1 MNATTTM
8 YADANNI
15 IHEGW
20 KALVAQ
26 MGIQKA
32 TQFILLVER
41 GQGDSVQEIAEYWGE
56 SNIETIF
63 EKVSNWKSRQ

>member
-1 MNATTTM
+1 MS
-8 YADANNI
+8 ADANNS
-15 IHEGW
+15 IHKGW

-41 GQGDSVQEIAEYWGE
+41 GKGDSVQEIVEYWQDA
-56 SNIETIF
+56 SIEMIF
-63 EKVSNWKSRQ
+63 DKINTWKAKH